1 MNCLQVYW
9 AETIIQ
15 TFVWLKGT
23 LAFVEQM
30 GHGVLTSTF
39 QSMEERS
46 LKAYRTLI
54 KMMFLK
60 GKNKGPVIM

>member
-1 MNCLQVYW
+1 M
-9 AETIIQ
+9 E
-15 TFVWLKGT
+15 
-23 LAFVEQM
+23 
-30 GHGVLTSTF
+30 VLTSAF

-46 LKAYRTLI
+46 LKAYGTLI